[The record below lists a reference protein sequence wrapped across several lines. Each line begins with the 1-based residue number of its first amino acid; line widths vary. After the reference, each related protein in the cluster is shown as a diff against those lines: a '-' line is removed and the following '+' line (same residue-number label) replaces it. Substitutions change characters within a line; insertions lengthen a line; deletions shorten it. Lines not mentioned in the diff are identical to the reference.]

1 MELGDSR
8 PDPRPPIIIVGTGRC
23 GSTLLHRLLARH
35 ENLGWLST
43 FNEVFPTQ
51 TWLSTFSGL
60 YRTPLP
66 DRLRHAKAFPKP
78 FEAYRFWEHFLPGF
92 SRRDRPL
99 SAADVPGSKIKPVRR
114 ATSSVLRFQRRDRL
128 LVKVTGW
135 SRIQYFDRIYPGAQ
149 FVSLRRDPRAV
160 VSSWDQADWLDVSS
174 APASEGWEWGE
185 VPGGYL
191 AAWRS
196 LGGGPLLSAALKIRL
211 DLDDIARNAELV
223 PGRFHELTY
232 EDLVRDPNRP
242 CDRSAT
248 PAISTGRPAS
258 KVPSAKLRFTIPPKP
273 GASTCPKSRGRWF
286 WSSWSEP
293 RGQESASLS
302 APPSDGRW
310 IDRFRTRQA
319 PAEGRRRLGPAAR
332 LGRGRGP
339 PAGPVGN
346 RRDRGRGWP
355 WADLWKL

>member
-1 MELGDSR
+1 MEPGDSR
-8 PDPRPPIIIVGTGRC
+8 HYPRPPIIIVGTGRC

-35 ENLGWLST
+35 ESLGWLST

-51 TWLSTFSGL
+51 TWLSTFSAL

-99 SAADVPGSKIKPVRR
+99 TAADVPDPGIEPVRR
-114 ATSSVLRFQRRDRL
+114 ATSGVLRFQRRDRL

-149 FVSLRRDPRAV
+149 FISLRRDPRAV
-160 VSSWDQADWLDVSS
+160 VSSWEQADWLDVSTS
-174 APASEGWEWGE
+174 PDSDGWQWGE

-191 AAWRS
+191 AAWHS

-232 EDLVRDPNRP
+232 EDLVRDPEPTLRSLCES
-242 CDRSAT
+242 CDLDWTSGFEGIVRATPLYDSTGTWRKHLSEEQGSLVLEFMERTEGAGELAPQRSA
-248 PAISTGRPAS
+248 
-258 KVPSAKLRFTIPPKP
+258 
-273 GASTCPKSRGRWF
+273 
-286 WSSWSEP
+286 P
-293 RGQESASLS
+293 RG
-302 APPSDGRW
+302 
-310 IDRFRTRQA
+310 
-319 PAEGRRRLGPAAR
+319 
-332 LGRGRGP
+332 
-339 PAGPVGN
+339 
-346 RRDRGRGWP
+346 
-355 WADLWKL
+355 